1 MAVYSGVVGAEIYGL
16 FYLRKFHILNNLI
29 DSIINIQLYI
39 YPPKKKGILDD
50 TNSCHSRE
58 IFKSTKEISSPDP

>member
-1 MAVYSGVVGAEIYGL
+1 MAVYSGVVGTEIYGL

-29 DSIINIQLYI
+29 DSIIKIQLYI
-39 YPPKKKGILDD
+39 YPPKKKGNLDD

-58 IFKSTKEISSPDP
+58 MHDP